1 MECLSSRREPEA
13 PGGRAC
19 ENRKFIQAPSPE
31 IWSETISGG
40 EEVLAGKW
48 GGLFLGYLLGRNYRR
63 RDRDH
68 LVPPRR
74 MDAAVCRA
82 EVCYP
87 FGPKHGRHRAV
98 KRRDVIALI
107 GGAAAWPLAARA
119 QQPAEKLP
127 RIGSIQNFRNENFE
141 AFIQGLREAGYVD
154 GQNMLLET
162 RFYAG
167 VLDRIDEFA
176 SELVALKCSVILATA
191 PYAVQAVMKAT
202 STIPIVGI
210 DLESDPVANGWVK
223 SLARPGGNLT
233 GFFLDIPE
241 LGGKQIELLK
251 EAVPT
256 VARLA
261 VLWDA
266 TIGTVQFGATE
277 TAARP
282 SGVTLESF
290 PIRNVEDIKD
300 AIERAARERVHGL
313 VVLTS
318 PLIFNQRSQ
327 IADLALK
334 TRLPTISL
342 FNSFPKVGG
351 LMAYGPNLA
360 SMFNRAASYVDR
372 ILSGANPG
380 ELPIERPS
388 KFE

>member
-1 MECLSSRREPEA
+1 M
-13 PGGRAC
+13 
-19 ENRKFIQAPSPE
+19 
-31 IWSETISGG
+31 
-40 EEVLAGKW
+40 
-48 GGLFLGYLLGRNYRR
+48 
-63 RDRDH
+63 
-68 LVPPRR
+68 
-74 MDAAVCRA
+74 
-82 EVCYP
+82 
-87 FGPKHGRHRAV
+87 
-98 KRRDVIALI
+98 KRRAFITLL
-107 GGAAAWPLAARA
+107 GGAAAAWPHAARA

-167 VLDRIDEFA
+167 VLDRIDEFT

-202 STIPIVGI
+202 SKIPIVGI

-351 LMAYGPNLA
+351 LMAYGPSLA
-360 SMFNRAASYVDR
+360 LMFKRAASYVDR

-388 KFE
+388 KFELVINLKTAGALGLTVPPTLLARADEVIE

>member
-1 MECLSSRREPEA
+1 M
-13 PGGRAC
+13 
-19 ENRKFIQAPSPE
+19 
-31 IWSETISGG
+31 
-40 EEVLAGKW
+40 
-48 GGLFLGYLLGRNYRR
+48 
-63 RDRDH
+63 
-68 LVPPRR
+68 
-74 MDAAVCRA
+74 
-82 EVCYP
+82 
-87 FGPKHGRHRAV
+87 
-98 KRRDVIALI
+98 KRRAFIRLL
-107 GGAAAWPLAARA
+107 GGAAAWPLVARA
-119 QQPAEKLP
+119 QQPAEKLA

-167 VLDRIDEFA
+167 VLDRIDEFT

-202 STIPIVGI
+202 SKIPIVGI

-327 IADLALK
+327 IADLALR

-351 LMAYGPNLA
+351 LMAYGPSLA
-360 SMFNRAASYVDR
+360 LMFKRAASYVDR

-388 KFE
+388 KFELVINLKTAGALGLTVPPTLLARADEVIE

>member
-1 MECLSSRREPEA
+1 
-13 PGGRAC
+13 
-19 ENRKFIQAPSPE
+19 
-31 IWSETISGG
+31 
-40 EEVLAGKW
+40 
-48 GGLFLGYLLGRNYRR
+48 
-63 RDRDH
+63 
-68 LVPPRR
+68 

-176 SELVALKCSVILATA
+176 SELFAPKFSDILATVPIA
-191 PYAVQAVMKAT
+191 AKPVMKPPTPYPNDDTA
-202 STIPIVGI
+202 
-210 DLESDPVANGWVK
+210 LKSDPWKMRWGK
-223 SLARPGGNLT
+223 RLAVPGGNVT

-300 AIERAARERVHGL
+300 AIERA
-313 VVLTS
+313 
-318 PLIFNQRSQ
+318 
-327 IADLALK
+327 
-334 TRLPTISL
+334 
-342 FNSFPKVGG
+342 
-351 LMAYGPNLA
+351 
-360 SMFNRAASYVDR
+360 
-372 ILSGANPG
+372 
-380 ELPIERPS
+380 
-388 KFE
+388 

>member
-1 MECLSSRREPEA
+1 M
-13 PGGRAC
+13 
-19 ENRKFIQAPSPE
+19 
-31 IWSETISGG
+31 
-40 EEVLAGKW
+40 
-48 GGLFLGYLLGRNYRR
+48 
-63 RDRDH
+63 
-68 LVPPRR
+68 
-74 MDAAVCRA
+74 
-82 EVCYP
+82 
-87 FGPKHGRHRAV
+87 
-98 KRRDVIALI
+98 KRRAFIRLL

-119 QQPAEKLP
+119 QQPAEKLA

-167 VLDRIDEFA
+167 VLDRIDEFT

-202 STIPIVGI
+202 SKIPIVGI

-251 EAVPT
+251 EAVPA

-261 VLWDA
+261 VIWDA

-351 LMAYGPNLA
+351 LMAYGPSLA
-360 SMFNRAASYVDR
+360 LMFKRAASYVDR

-388 KFE
+388 KFELVINLKTAGALGLTVPPTLLARADDVIE

>member
-1 MECLSSRREPEA
+1 M
-13 PGGRAC
+13 
-19 ENRKFIQAPSPE
+19 
-31 IWSETISGG
+31 
-40 EEVLAGKW
+40 
-48 GGLFLGYLLGRNYRR
+48 
-63 RDRDH
+63 
-68 LVPPRR
+68 
-74 MDAAVCRA
+74 
-82 EVCYP
+82 
-87 FGPKHGRHRAV
+87 
-98 KRRDVIALI
+98 KRRAFIRLL
-107 GGAAAWPLAARA
+107 GGAAAWPLVARA
-119 QQPAEKLP
+119 QQPAEKLA

-162 RFYAG
+162 QFYAG
-167 VLDRIDEFA
+167 VLDRIDEFT

-202 STIPIVGI
+202 SKIPIVGI

-351 LMAYGPNLA
+351 LMAYGPSLA
-360 SMFNRAASYVDR
+360 LMFKRAASYVDR

-388 KFE
+388 KFELVINLKTAGALGLTVPPTLLARADEVIE

>member
-1 MECLSSRREPEA
+1 M
-13 PGGRAC
+13 
-19 ENRKFIQAPSPE
+19 
-31 IWSETISGG
+31 
-40 EEVLAGKW
+40 
-48 GGLFLGYLLGRNYRR
+48 RR
-63 RDRDH
+63 RD
-68 LVPPRR
+68 
-74 MDAAVCRA
+74 
-82 EVCYP
+82 
-87 FGPKHGRHRAV
+87 FIKG
-98 KRRDVIALI
+98 IA
-107 GGAAAWPLAARA
+107 GSAAAWPLTALA
-119 QQPAEKLP
+119 QQQKLP
-127 RIGSIQNFRNENFE
+127 RIGSIQNEPSELVE
-141 AFIQGLREAGYVD
+141 ALSQGLREAGYVD
-154 GQNMLLET
+154 GQNIILDT
-162 RFYAG
+162 RYHHGSIERF
-167 VLDRIDEFA
+167 DEFA
-176 SELVALKCSVILATA
+176 REFVALKCRVIVAGS
-191 PYAVQAVMKAT
+191 PYAIRAVLKET
-202 STIPIVGI
+202 NTIPTVGI

-223 SLARPGGNLT
+223 SLARPGGNFT
-233 GFFLDIPE
+233 GLFLDIPE

-282 SGVTLESF
+282 SGVTLEPF

-351 LMAYGPNLA
+351 LMAYGPHLA
-360 SMFNRAASYVDR
+360 SMFKRAASYVAR

-380 ELPIERPS
+380 ELPIERPT
-388 KFE
+388 KFELVVNLKTAKALGFTLPESFLVRADEVIE